1 MLHSSRHVAEVLLN
15 AINGIEQNADIAP
28 DHPDLVALKSIL
40 DQKVAALDEESF
52 GSVRHES
59 LSDAA

>member
-1 MLHSSRHVAEVLLN
+1 MLHSPRHVAEVLLN
-15 AINGIEQNADIAP
+15 AINGIEQNADIGP

-40 DQKVAALDEESF
+40 DQKVAALDEERS
-52 GSVRHES
+52 GAVRDGS